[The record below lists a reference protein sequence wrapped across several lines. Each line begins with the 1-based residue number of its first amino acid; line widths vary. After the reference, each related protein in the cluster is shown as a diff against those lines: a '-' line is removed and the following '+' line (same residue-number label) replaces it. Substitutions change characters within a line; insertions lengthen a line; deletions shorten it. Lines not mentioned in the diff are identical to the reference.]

1 MILQLVK
8 SIITMIEQPAFNKD
22 CISYGQLRSKEW
34 LISEVTKLNLNL
46 GTVFLC
52 AGWYATLSIM
62 LFESSNQI
70 TKIRS
75 FDVDLSCCD
84 IAETFNK
91 PWVIDNWK
99 FKACTADILK
109 MTYPTTY
116 TVTRANGST
125 VELQDMPNTIIN
137 TSCEHIDNFTNWFN
151 NIPLDTIV
159 ILQSNN
165 YSSIAEHINCSNN
178 LDHFKELTPLSTE
191 LYSGELVLPKYTR
204 YMRIG
209 IK

>member
-1 MILQLVK
+1 MISHLVK
-8 SIITMIEQPAFNKD
+8 SIYTVLDNPTFNKD
-22 CISYGQLRSKEW
+22 CFSSGQLASKEW
-34 LISEVTKLNLNL
+34 VITEVSNLHLNL

-52 AGWYATLSIM
+52 AGWYATLATMI
-62 LFESSNQI
+62 FESNI
-70 TKIRS
+70 PVTKIRS
-75 FDVDLSCCD
+75 FDIDSTCIT
-84 IAETFNK
+84 IAEQFNK

-99 FKACTADILK
+99 FKAAANNIL
-109 MTYPTTY
+109 TLSYPATY